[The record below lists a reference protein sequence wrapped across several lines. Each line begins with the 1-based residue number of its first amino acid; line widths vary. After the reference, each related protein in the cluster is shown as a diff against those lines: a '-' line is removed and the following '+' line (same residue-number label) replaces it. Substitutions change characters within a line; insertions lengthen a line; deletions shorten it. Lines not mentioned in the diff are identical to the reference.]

1 KRGSECLLKSVSNID
16 FNPRVPWGLA
26 RHFPDT
32 VVVPVDL
39 GEDIMGYSL
48 TSRRIAVVNL
58 NEKMD
63 EKESNSVLAHEL
75 GHVFLTR
82 ETRTNYFYKGASEA
96 AVDSAEFIAN
106 YFMFQFMFGNHSQ
119 INPMNRKAVLY
130 DYGLPDWM
138 SRYFK
143 LIDTEDMGGKMEKKR
158 NWLLWRLAA
167 GLVILLLGTGTFI
180 AIRSANADNKQSK
193 VSEDKGLD
201 KEIDKAADKDIENGT
216 ESNKAESQSRVVAEG
231 KSSQQAAS
239 ASKETERQS
248 RANAELE
255 SKNTTASYEASV
267 KTKSTEHVET
277 NHVFGPFSKSK
288 LSEYLSDIK
297 EPSGN
302 YYLGSVGVMK
312 VGAGVDDSDN
322 VSVVKIDLRKSPSD
336 PDLDSYHL
344 QELAADWM
352 PSDATQTSNFSSTE
366 FSFHSNSTD
375 HDYKVEYTLNSKQQ
389 VTFVYVRQG

>member
-1 KRGSECLLKSVSNID
+1 M
-16 FNPRVPWGLA
+16 PWGLA

-158 NWLLWRLAA
+158 NWLLWRL
-167 GLVILLLGTGTFI
+167 
-180 AIRSANADNKQSK
+180 
-193 VSEDKGLD
+193 VSY
-201 KEIDKAADKDIENGT
+201 
-216 ESNKAESQSRVVAEG
+216 
-231 KSSQQAAS
+231 AS
-239 ASKETERQS
+239 ARNRDFYRYPQCKC
-248 RANAELE
+248 
-255 SKNTTASYEASV
+255 
-267 KTKSTEHVET
+267 
-277 NHVFGPFSKSK
+277 G
-288 LSEYLSDIK
+288 
-297 EPSGN
+297 
-302 YYLGSVGVMK
+302 
-312 VGAGVDDSDN
+312 
-322 VSVVKIDLRKSPSD
+322 
-336 PDLDSYHL
+336 
-344 QELAADWM
+344 
-352 PSDATQTSNFSSTE
+352 
-366 FSFHSNSTD
+366 
-375 HDYKVEYTLNSKQQ
+375 
-389 VTFVYVRQG
+389 